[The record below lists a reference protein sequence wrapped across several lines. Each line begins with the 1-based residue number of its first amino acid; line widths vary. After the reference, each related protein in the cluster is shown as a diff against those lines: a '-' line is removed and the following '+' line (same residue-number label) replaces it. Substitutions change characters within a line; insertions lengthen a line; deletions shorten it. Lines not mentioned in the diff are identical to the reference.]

1 MSTRTARA
9 LRFAVLVCAPALA
22 AAQHPRRLPLGRGAD
37 TNDWRAY
44 YDYGYQQLSIHPSR
58 SDTAFYWAARLAPNR
73 AEPLYGR
80 WVAFWLRNVSIF
92 DDYLSD
98 RTPREE
104 VNRVAQADSFMTEAL
119 WRNPLLARTLELM
132 IYERLPGVYADDEW
146 NRGWIAFGDG
156 NAARAADLWGR
167 MLRTH
172 PERRAWVRYDR
183 AIVLAALQRYDS
195 AIGELQ
201 ALLAVFDQLHRDS
214 LVRVIDR
221 KEYLHYSVGL
231 LWLAVPN
238 LDSATAA
245 FQRALV
251 GDLSYAPAHE
261 GLAEIALARDDPAS
275 AAREFRLAVDLVPT
289 DAWYRDRLGVALAQ
303 AGHLPEA
310 AAQLDTVTV
319 QEPLFADG
327 FYQLGIVLDAAGQH
341 AAAATAFHGYLL
353 RAARAEEGRIAEV
366 RQRLANLEPA
376 H

>member
-1 MSTRTARA
+1 MVLLCGAARA
-9 LRFAVLVCAPALA
+9 S
-22 AAQHPRRLPLGRGAD
+22 AQQPRRLPLNRGAD

-58 SDTAFYWAARLAPNR
+58 SDTAFYWASRLAPNR

-92 DDYLSD
+92 DDYLID

-104 VNRVAQADSFMTEAL
+104 AAHVARADSFMNEAL
-119 WRNPLLARTLELM
+119 WRNPLLVRTLELM
-132 IYERLPGVYADDEW
+132 IYERLPGEYADDEW
-146 NRGWIAFGDG
+146 NQGWIAFGSGKAD
-156 NAARAADLWGR
+156 RAADLWGR

-172 PERRAWVRYDR
+172 PERRPWVRYDR
-183 AIVLAALQRYDS
+183 AVVLAALQRYDS

-201 ALLAVFDQLHRDS
+201 ALLAVFDRLHRDS

-221 KEYLHYSVGL
+221 KEYLHYGVGL

-238 LDSATAA
+238 LDSASAA

-261 GLAEIALARDDPAS
+261 GLAEIALARGDAS
-275 AAREFRLAVDLVPT
+275 GGAREFREALDLVPR
-289 DAWYRDRLGVALAQ
+289 DVWYRDRLGAALAQ

-310 AAQLDTVTV
+310 AAQLDTVTR
-319 QEPLFADG
+319 QEPLFSDG
-327 FYQLGIVLDAAGQH
+327 FYQLGIVLDAEGQH
-341 AAAATAFHGYLL
+341 AAAAAAFRQYLAL
-353 RAARAEEGRIAEV
+353 AARVEEGRIKEV
-366 RQRLANLEPA
+366 QQRLADIGA
-376 H
+376 SH